1 MQLIDKVKSVLKS
14 DDVLPTL
21 SVFPEIDQ
29 EKLRRDLDLD
39 AQGEQRGKRNLP
51 AADTKLAD
59 NVEANIIS
67 RIEALRRTG
76 LENYENSRQIYNERL
91 SRAGGLRK
99 DVEFVAHNAS
109 ADYLTAVRGWRA
121 AMTGSTERLYE
132 TFQHRK
138 DFRERHS
145 LKRPAKRFEGWLKLG
160 LVTVIFVGVEAAL
173 NAVMFS
179 RGNEQGLVGGLLTA
193 LIFSAVNVIGS
204 LMLGIA
210 ACGLNHSAWARKLF
224 GFLAFLI
231 WVILAA
237 ALNLTVAHFRDL
249 IDAEIG
255 WSEAVRMAIPA
266 LQSDPFGLTSM
277 DSWFLLAIGSLISIV
292 ACLKGWN
299 TFDPLPGYSR
309 VERDLQLAR
318 AQHQEDF
325 DEAVEELTIKR
336 EKAIDELRDADQ
348 QVRDGISQ
356 AIDALYGHSTLN
368 SHLKSFLA
376 QCDTKLAYL
385 LAVYRDANISVR
397 TEPKPPSFSIS
408 HAFPTFETAVLA
420 DESRRA
426 AAETEADKVTAAV
439 DAAVREI
446 FQSFRTAVEEFAL
459 PEEVQQGQTTASV
472 GPRSEE
478 AV

>member
-1 MQLIDKVKSVLKS
+1 
-14 DDVLPTL
+14 
-21 SVFPEIDQ
+21 
-29 EKLRRDLDLD
+29 
-39 AQGEQRGKRNLP
+39 
-51 AADTKLAD
+51 
-59 NVEANIIS
+59 
-67 RIEALRRTG
+67 
-76 LENYENSRQIYNERL
+76 
-91 SRAGGLRK
+91 
-99 DVEFVAHNAS
+99 
-109 ADYLTAVRGWRA
+109 
-121 AMTGSTERLYE
+121 RLYE